1 MSEVLRQFNDLSSW
15 REQTQIIKGGE
26 VKEIDFTDTTPNMFI
41 INNPNPATL
50 KVSIDSIPR
59 LNNYEFNVDKN
70 SVKSFGKPT
79 GTRKIYVFNTSASDV
94 NIKLY
99 SIKDTFDMNVVKDL
113 IPSIEETTLK
123 TDGVVKGFQAGV
135 SLPAGNNTIGTV
147 NVESQV
153 KTALTSL
160 NSRQAT
166 MLTALDTTKTKAT
179 NIESNTSDMLVD
191 NDTIIDLLGDIKT
204 NTSNIGSGSGSS
216 GGSSVDLSTIETA
229 LANVETALD
238 TIKTGV
244 SDNLTQNTDINSK
257 LLGIRNNTEYI
268 GVTAIKLTNYVLGAP
283 QDKTPVY
290 GNNVTSFSYTAGAKE
305 TIHFNWFM
313 NDGGLGTFSINDT
326 QVFTVMANEN
336 LNELEF
342 QLNSGDVLTFTATE
356 PMFRYKYFV
365 Y

>member
-1 MSEVLRQFNDLSSW
+1 MSEVLRQFQNLSSW
-15 REQTQIIKGGE
+15 REQTVTIKAEETKE
-26 VKEIDFTDTTPNMFI
+26 VDFNDTQPNMFI
-41 INNPNPATL
+41 LQNPNSATL

-59 LNNYEFNVDKN
+59 ENFYEFNVDKN

-79 GTRKIYVFNTSASDV
+79 GTRKIYVLNTSSSDV
-94 NIKLY
+94 LIRVF
-99 SIKDTFDMNVVKDL
+99 SINDKFDMNVVKDL

-123 TDGVVKGFQAGV
+123 TDGIVKGFSSGV
-135 SLPAGNNTIGTV
+135 SLPSGNNTIGTV

-153 KTALTSL
+153 KTALTSIT
-160 NSRQAT
+160 SRQAT

-179 NIESNTSDMLVD
+179 NIENNTSDMLLD

-204 NTSNIGSGSGSS
+204 NTAGGSSGS
-216 GGSSVDLSTIETA
+216 GGSSGYGTDLT
-229 LANVETALD
+229 NVENKLD
-238 TIKTGV
+238 TIQTALNTIKSGV
-244 SDNLTQNTDINSK
+244 SDNLSQNTEINSK

-268 GVTAIKLTNYVLGAP
+268 SVNAIKLTNYILGSP

-290 GNNVTSFSYTAGAKE
+290 GNNVTSFSYTATANE

-313 NDGGLGTFSINDT
+313 NDGGLGTSATNDT
-326 QVFTVMANEN
+326 QILTVMAGEQ
-336 LNELEF
+336 LNELEI
-342 QLNSGDVLTFTATE
+342 QLNADDVLTFTATD